1 MKFENVYFINGTAYA
16 GKSTMVKL
24 LAEKYDGIACEEN
37 YQDRLLENLDTKEFP
52 NLTYTRDLQDWG
64 EFVRRTPDEYEAWV
78 NGVTKECTVL
88 EIEILKDLVSR
99 TKKKIF
105 VDTNISVEILHEI
118 SDENHV
124 LIMLADPNIS
134 VQRFFE
140 RPDKEKQFLYQLLLK
155 EDNPEDKDLAEIYG
169 YEVKRLNEQVK
180 RNISRFPED
189 FMFQLNR
196 EEIPEGFSKSQFA
209 TLNEKS
215 NRQGSNIKKMPF
227 AFTEQGIYMLATVLR
242 GELAEQ
248 QSIFI
253 MRTFREMRHYIKQNQ
268 QFVTRSEMEL
278 LSSKVT
284 EISVQ
289 TTGLIDKQKQTDQK
303 VNLIQK
309 NVEQLSEN
317 FISEKDVKNFV
328 IYKGQKLEAD
338 IAYIEIYQ
346 QAKKSIYVVDDYMN
360 AKSLQHLSQKADG
373 VEVVLFTEN
382 GKGGRGFLTNSL
394 VTDFQNEYPTIR
406 IKPNPD
412 CHDRLIILDY
422 GEKTELVYHCGASS
436 KDAGKKLCA
445 INQITET
452 AIIHPVIDRLLTLP
466 DKQI

>member
-155 EDNPEDKDLAEIYG
+155 EDNPEDAMINFRECL
-169 YEVKRLNEQVK
+169 KRVNSQE
-180 RNISRFPED
+180 RYM
-189 FMFQLNR
+189 MFQKS
-196 EEIPEGFSKSQFA
+196 GFNVI
-209 TLNEKS
+209 TRDENETS
-215 NRQGSNIKKMPF
+215 RPRVRIVP
-227 AFTEQGIYMLATVLR
+227 ALR
-242 GELAEQ
+242 
-248 QSIFI
+248 
-253 MRTFREMRHYIKQNQ
+253 YW
-268 QFVTRSEMEL
+268 
-278 LSSKVT
+278 
-284 EISVQ
+284 
-289 TTGLIDKQKQTDQK
+289 
-303 VNLIQK
+303 
-309 NVEQLSEN
+309 
-317 FISEKDVKNFV
+317 
-328 IYKGQKLEAD
+328 KL
-338 IAYIEIYQ
+338 
-346 QAKKSIYVVDDYMN
+346 
-360 AKSLQHLSQKADG
+360 
-373 VEVVLFTEN
+373 
-382 GKGGRGFLTNSL
+382 
-394 VTDFQNEYPTIR
+394 
-406 IKPNPD
+406 
-412 CHDRLIILDY
+412 
-422 GEKTELVYHCGASS
+422 
-436 KDAGKKLCA
+436 
-445 INQITET
+445 
-452 AIIHPVIDRLLTLP
+452 
-466 DKQI
+466 